1 MFAPLEKRST
11 ALEERL
17 LDMNTVICD
26 KFGIK
31 SEEDEMI
38 EAMEG
43 VVKTEGGGEN
53 KKGGGEEE
61 FDSLWTPVGLPK
73 QNKVVCVGR
82 VCNEVSSCEIML
94 KEEGARGNEK

>member
-26 KFGIK
+26 RFGIK

-43 VVKTEGGGEN
+43 VVKTEGGGE
-53 KKGGGEEE
+53 KKSGGEE

-82 VCNEVSSCEIML
+82 VCNEVSFCEML
-94 KEEGARGNEK
+94 EGRCM